1 MITSFEAKEVLDQIT
16 LRLAVPS
23 RRTPM
28 RISVKMSRLKGEN
41 GVSWYIDMGRSN
53 ACSNDHFHSTP
64 FQYTEAF
71 TIADSVR
78 VLNSDNIWPIK
89 YTSFIPVIES
99 IFRDTFE
106 QHKDP
111 RSEYRGW
118 GHFHWCRRFV
128 FFLREEP

>member
-1 MITSFEAKEVLDQIT
+1 
-16 LRLAVPS
+16 
-23 RRTPM
+23 
-28 RISVKMSRLKGEN
+28 
-41 GVSWYIDMGRSN
+41 MGRSN

-89 YTSFIPVIES
+89 YTSFIPVIAS

-118 GHFHWCRRFV
+118 EHFHRCRRFV
-128 FFLREEP
+128 FFLREETKGNMFVLQE